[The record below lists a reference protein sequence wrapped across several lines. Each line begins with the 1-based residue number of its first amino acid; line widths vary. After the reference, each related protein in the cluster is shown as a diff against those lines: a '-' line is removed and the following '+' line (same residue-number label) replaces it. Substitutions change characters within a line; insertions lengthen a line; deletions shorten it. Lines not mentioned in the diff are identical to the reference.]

1 MKRLIIALVVF
12 LLVCV
17 DLKAQQSIELDS
29 MQYLYCQLVGKGKF
43 MSNKVT
49 VIVDFGQINRVWSDQ
64 RLRDENGKVITF
76 NSMVDAMNWM
86 GVRGWEFVQAYVI
99 TIPSGVGGVQNVYHW
114 LLKKST
120 EKMTL
125 QEREE
130 LFKMFKTKKDFKNK
144 DQEDNSVTYIDTDE
158 VQDDDSSTNDY
169 NSY

>member
-1 MKRLIIALVVF
+1 MKRLIIALIVF

-49 VIVDFGQINRVWSDQ
+49 VIVDFGQINRLWSDQ

-99 TIPSGVGGVQNVYHW
+99 TVGSQNVYHW

-120 EKMTL
+120 QKITLEEK
-125 QEREE
+125 QS
-130 LFKMFKTKKDFKNK
+130 LFEMFKTKKDFKNK
-144 DQEDNSVTYIDTDE
+144 EQEDNSVTYIDTDE
-158 VQDDDSSTNDY
+158 VQDDDSSTNNY

>member
-1 MKRLIIALVVF
+1 MKRLIIALIVF

-49 VIVDFGQINRVWSDQ
+49 VIVDFGQINRLWSDQ

-99 TIPSGVGGVQNVYHW
+99 TVGSQNVYHW

-120 EKMTL
+120 
-125 QEREE
+125 Q
-130 LFKMFKTKKDFKNK
+130 KN
-144 DQEDNSVTYIDTDE
+144 NT
-158 VQDDDSSTNDY
+158 
-169 NSY
+169 